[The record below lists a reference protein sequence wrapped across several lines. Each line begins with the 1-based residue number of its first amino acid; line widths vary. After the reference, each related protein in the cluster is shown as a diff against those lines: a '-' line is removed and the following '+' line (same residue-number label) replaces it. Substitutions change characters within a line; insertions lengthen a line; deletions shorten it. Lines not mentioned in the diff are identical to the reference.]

1 MIFEMK
7 KLLGA
12 ASIAVLMTWSIIGCD
27 SNMNAL
33 ESQVTTTDW
42 DRDSIETV
50 VDGIID
56 DQVDAWNNGDVEG
69 FMAGY
74 WRSDQLRFVA
84 GKTVLYG
91 HDSMTAMYKRSYP
104 GKEKMGELRFDIRDK
119 KWMGDSLINVLGRWN
134 VTNNDTTRSG
144 NFAIMFMPVSE
155 GWRIVEDH
163 TW

>member
-1 MIFEMK
+1 MK
-7 KLLGA
+7 NLLGA
-12 ASIAVLMTWSIIGCD
+12 AIIAVLTTLSIIGCE
-27 SNMNAL
+27 SNTTTAV
-33 ESQVTTTDW
+33 SQVAIADW
-42 DRDSIETV
+42 NRDSIELV
-50 VDGIID
+50 IDGIID
-56 DQVDAWNNGDVEG
+56 DQVEAWNDGDVEG
-69 FMAGY
+69 FMSGY
-74 WRSDQLRFVA
+74 WRSDELRFVA
-84 GKTVLYG
+84 GKTVLHG

-134 VTNNDTTRSG
+134 VTNDDTTRSG

>member
-1 MIFEMK
+1 MKFNMK

-12 ASIAVLMTWSIIGCD
+12 ASIAVLATWSIIGCD
-27 SNMNAL
+27 SN
-33 ESQVTTTDW
+33 TTTAQSELAQPDW
-42 DRDSIETV
+42 NRDSIELV
-50 VDGIID
+50 VDGIMEE
-56 DQVDAWNNGDVEG
+56 QVESWNNGDVEG
-69 FMAGY
+69 FMSGY
-74 WRSDQLRFVA
+74 WKSDQLRFVA
-84 GKTVLYG
+84 GKTVLHG

-119 KWMGDSLINVLGRWN
+119 KWMGDSVINVLGKWN
-134 VTNNDTTRSG
+134 VTNYDTTRSG

>member
-1 MIFEMK
+1 MSE
-7 KLLGA
+7 
-12 ASIAVLMTWSIIGCD
+12 D
-27 SNMNAL
+27 
-33 ESQVTTTDW
+33 
-42 DRDSIETV
+42 
-50 VDGIID
+50 
-56 DQVDAWNNGDVEG
+56 
-69 FMAGY
+69 
-74 WRSDQLRFVA
+74 LRFVA
-84 GKTVLYG
+84 GPTVIHG

-144 NFAIMFMPVSE
+144 NFAILFMPVAG